1 MNVQREFEP
10 VFHTSNH
17 SDSDQSKIEDGDV
30 LKTESLITFWH
41 DKSPIEPQ
49 VLRQIFINWQ
59 QLLNL
64 GGERSIWIARRTQN
78 WRERL
83 RWKTDWS
90 KTFRWHAAHF
100 SVTVS
105 YRKHT
110 WKHETQSGSLSHC
123 MTWRTTSC
131 TILFLSHSACVP
143 RMRLWVLKI
152 CRCEFGYRMRLS
164 RPLKTVLCVNEPYKK
179 KKSEKSDVTF
189 SQVWWPILGIRAL
202 HLTHP
207 KCTHTAVNTHTH
219 SREHTHTQPWTHTHT
234 AVKHTHTQPWTHTHT
249 AVNTHTHSREHTHTQ
264 PWTHTHPEQ

>member
-1 MNVQREFEP
+1 MSRSYSSLQLCLEYCLCERATGVEP

-64 GGERSIWIARRTQN
+64 GGERSIWIVRRTQN

-164 RPLKTVLCVNEPYKK
+164 RP
-179 KKSEKSDVTF
+179 
-189 SQVWWPILGIRAL
+189 
-202 HLTHP
+202 
-207 KCTHTAVNTHTH
+207 
-219 SREHTHTQPWTHTHT
+219 
-234 AVKHTHTQPWTHTHT
+234 
-249 AVNTHTHSREHTHTQ
+249 
-264 PWTHTHPEQ
+264 